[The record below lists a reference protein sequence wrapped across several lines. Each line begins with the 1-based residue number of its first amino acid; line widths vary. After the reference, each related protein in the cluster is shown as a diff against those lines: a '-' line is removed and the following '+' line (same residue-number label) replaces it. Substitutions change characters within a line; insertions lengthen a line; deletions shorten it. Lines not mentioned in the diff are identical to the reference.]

1 MVLDLAGVF
10 TFKGS
15 ADARV
20 VVDTRV
26 ARAALAFKDIDRL
39 NKLEVSKRPTAGC
52 WLAGATVKA
61 TAAVR
66 RVDDAFPLGVAAT
79 FGRIRL
85 SSDDRYLALRAF
97 AVVRPE
103 GVCEKFSSANCKL
116 VHFAT

>member
-10 TFKGS
+10 TIKGG
-15 ADARV
+15 ANARV
-20 VVDTRV
+20 VVD
-26 ARAALAFKDIDRL
+26 AREAGAALALKDINRL

-85 SSDDRYLALRAF
+85 SGNDRYLASRAF

-103 GVCEKFSSANCKL
+103 GICEKFGSANCKL